1 MKKYMIASSPNN
13 PSYKQEMVKLT
24 KMFNY
29 ALKCTPNSKDM

>member
-1 MKKYMIASSPNN
+1 MVASSPKN

-29 ALKCTPNSKDM
+29 ALKCTQNSKDM